1 MTAQVTTLSQIQAD
15 HRLDATFHVAAA
27 PYRTRAD
34 ELKSAMT
41 RSEALAKLQA
51 FPDALLRQAC
61 LALARSEKANPD
73 TRQVQAGAAAH
84 PFLAIAM
91 IETALP
97 AYLSEL
103 EAREIQARQA
113 REVLSETGQ
122 TLKSLGRRPKP

>member
-1 MTAQVTTLSQIQAD
+1 MTVQVTTLSQIQAD
-15 HRLDATFHVAAA
+15 QRLDAAFHVAAA
-27 PYRTRAD
+27 PYRMRAD

-51 FPDALLRQAC
+51 FPDALVRQAC
-61 LALARSEKANPD
+61 LTLARSEKVNPD

-97 AYLSEL
+97 AYLAEL
-103 EAREIQARQA
+103 EVRETQARQA
-113 REVLSETGQ
+113 REALSETGQ